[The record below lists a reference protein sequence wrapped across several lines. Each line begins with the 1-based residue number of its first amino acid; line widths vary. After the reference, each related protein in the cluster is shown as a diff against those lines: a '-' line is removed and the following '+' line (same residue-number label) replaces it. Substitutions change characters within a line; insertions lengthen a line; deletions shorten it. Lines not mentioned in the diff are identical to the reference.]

1 MTSLSGGANWKVC
14 PCLEDIVRCKGTL
27 PLALRRRRA
36 VDGERIVPGDGK
48 EWCNGPAKTSSG
60 GDTSEELDAAMGAS
74 ENGWWRRPGGKCG
87 RHGDG
92 DVVLMFFVWQCVYD
106 T

>member
-1 MTSLSGGANWKVC
+1 MS
-14 PCLEDIVRCKGTL
+14 E
-27 PLALRRRRA
+27 
-36 VDGERIVPGDGK
+36 EGK

-74 ENGWWRRPGGKCG
+74 ENDWWRQPGGECG

-92 DVVLMFFVWQCVYD
+92 DVF
-106 T
+106 

>member
-1 MTSLSGGANWKVC
+1 MPGRH
-14 PCLEDIVRCKGTL
+14 DKGIL
-27 PLALRRRRA
+27 PLVRRRRRA
-36 VDGERIVPGDGK
+36 VDSVRAVLEEGK

-74 ENGWWRRPGGKCG
+74 ENDWWRRPGGECG

-92 DVVLMFFVWQCVYD
+92 DVF
-106 T
+106 